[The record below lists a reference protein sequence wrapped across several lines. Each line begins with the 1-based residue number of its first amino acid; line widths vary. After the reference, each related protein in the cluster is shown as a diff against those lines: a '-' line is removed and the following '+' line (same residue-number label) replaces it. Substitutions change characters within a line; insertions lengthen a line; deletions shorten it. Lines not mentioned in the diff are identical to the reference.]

1 MSASAE
7 HNAPASSG
15 GDEEYEMPCAEALL
29 AGTLALM
36 TGHAQSCCDDHR
48 DLMARKV
55 ATHLSVLSQHPVL
68 SPGFKSML
76 FKLQTRWANQ
86 KVEQMAAPQ
95 AFCEPDQRTL
105 RNLAGDADS
114 RLSLQVVSA
123 VFELDQQRVLWH
135 KTPETAQ

>member
-1 MSASAE
+1 MPTSVQQNAVASAQ
-7 HNAPASSG
+7 

-55 ATHLSVLSQHPVL
+55 ATNLSCLSQHPVL

-76 FKLQTRWANQ
+76 LNLQARWANQ
-86 KVEQMAAPQ
+86 KAVPQ
-95 AFCEPDQRTL
+95 ASRALDQRSL

-114 RLSLQVVSA
+114 GLLLQAVSA